1 MRMQNIIQFNKRKRQ
16 QMLKSMIQ
24 TQQSLA
30 KTSSQMLKAR
40 GDADLFKRKR
50 WNTEQREKI
59 QHRRTENLR
68 KINKVKIKT
77 KRI

>member
-1 MRMQNIIQFNKRKRQ
+1 
-16 QMLKSMIQ
+16 
-24 TQQSLA
+24 
-30 KTSSQMLKAR
+30 MLKAR